1 MALVLA
7 GALYWVVRSRAP
19 QLELGVGYGAR
30 VACACR
36 YIGGRDLKSCY
47 KDFEPRMEVIT
58 LTDDPATKT
67 VTASVPL
74 VASRSVRFDPVLGC
88 QPEPF
93 REPRSMS
100 IDRGQA
106 GASSARSV
114 SAIQPPP
121 STRSPA

>member
-1 MALVLA
+1 MMARRILVGMVVVLGLLA
-7 GALYWVVRSRAP
+7 GGAFWYVRAHAA

-47 KDFEPRMEVIT
+47 KDFEPGMEPIT

-67 VTASVPL
+67 VTASVL
-74 VASRSVRFDPVLGC
+74 FVASRSVKFDPVLGC

-93 REPRSMS
+93 KGTPYKVR
-100 IDRGQA
+100 
-106 GASSARSV
+106 
-114 SAIQPPP
+114 
-121 STRSPA
+121 